1 MKESARYWENG
12 QWGVHPRF
20 YTGSVFDEI
29 ENACEAEPL
38 SEFLAYELTHRGG
51 QADNPLRIRVMCIKA
66 SVSSPTQPPIF
77 NKSIKWI

>member
-1 MKESARYWENG
+1 MVNR
-12 QWGVHPRF
+12 VFTFDFIPDLC
-20 YTGSVFDEI
+20 VFDEI

-66 SVSSPTQPPIF
+66 SVSPPTQPRFLI
-77 NKSIKWI
+77 NL